1 MGFRIINAPCGPVFV
16 GLRMGTDRSVPVT
29 RGRAVLEFR
38 VRSARIKS
46 ILGAECHVLA
56 KFLFLLFWT
65 QLLVLP
71 VFAGRTLTAEQ
82 VISEVANEAAS
93 SWPDK
98 RIARHLDDVRL
109 RDRMT
114 YGMTRTLR
122 RAADLVL
129 RRI

>member
-1 MGFRIINAPCGPVFV
+1 
-16 GLRMGTDRSVPVT
+16 
-29 RGRAVLEFR
+29 
-38 VRSARIKS
+38 
-46 ILGAECHVLA
+46 VLA